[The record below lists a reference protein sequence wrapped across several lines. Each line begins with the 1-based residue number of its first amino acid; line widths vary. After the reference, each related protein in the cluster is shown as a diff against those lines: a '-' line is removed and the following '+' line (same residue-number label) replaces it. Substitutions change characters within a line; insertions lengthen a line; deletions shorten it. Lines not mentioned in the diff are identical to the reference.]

1 MFGGSFLVE
10 PVQVGAV
17 VGGLAVVPGVLVAGV
32 AVRLH
37 GRRRVVGGGV
47 HGGRLVVGVLAAAA
61 AAAVHVR
68 VVGHERGRAHVVV
81 GGGDG
86 RRVAHAAPVGE
97 HGIRAEVAAAVVTA
111 VALALTFFWGK
122 IVYLFIYL
130 FIYCEV
136 LNCSFELNVR
146 LSVR

>member
-17 VGGLAVVPGVLVAGV
+17 VGGLAVVPGVLVSVV

-47 HGGRLVVGVLAAAA
+47 HGGRLVVGVLAVS
-61 AAAVHVR
+61 AVHVR

-97 HGIRAEVAAAVVTA
+97 HGIRAEVAAVVTA
-111 VALALTFFWGK
+111 VALALTFFGGK

-130 FIYCEV
+130 FIVRFRTVV
-136 LNCSFELNVR
+136 LS
-146 LSVR
+146 